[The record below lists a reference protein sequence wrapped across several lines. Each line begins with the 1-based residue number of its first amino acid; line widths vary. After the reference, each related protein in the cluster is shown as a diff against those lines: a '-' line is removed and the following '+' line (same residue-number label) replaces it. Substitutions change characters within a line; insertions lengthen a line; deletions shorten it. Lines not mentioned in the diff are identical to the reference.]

1 MGWFEE
7 QIKLRSEKDGEVLD
21 EALKNVSAIIE
32 GKKRR
37 SFSDDREKI
46 KSALDEVLAYYGV
59 RPRDIP
65 HDVKEVN
72 DQIEYS
78 CRQSGIMYRSVKL
91 EKGWYRDAAGA
102 MLGRLKSGEVVAL
115 LPNKLGRYVFF
126 NPNTQKRVKL
136 NRKTQEWFEEDAYC
150 FYKPF
155 PLKKI
160 GIRDLIKYI
169 FSTIDVSVIVYI
181 VAITLFA
188 TLVGMI
194 TPKITKILFSDVLE
208 SKSLQLLLSVA
219 SFYVCTSL
227 SLLLI
232 RGIKSLLMNRVSI
245 QMDVSVQAA
254 TMARVLSLPPNF
266 FKHYSSGEITSR
278 AQSVNSL
285 CTSLV
290 QTFLS
295 TGLTSLFS
303 LLYIT
308 QVFVYAKELVVPAL
322 CVTIATLVFSV
333 VSSLAQMKISK
344 KQMELSGKMS
354 GMTYQIIT
362 GVQKIKLSGS
372 EKRVFAR
379 WLNYYSEEAKL
390 TYNPPKFLLF
400 NGVISTAIS
409 LVGTIVMYFFAVKS
423 NVSVADYTAFNS
435 AYGMLSGALMSVA
448 GIALTAAR
456 IKPVFEMAKPI
467 MDAEPEI
474 SEGKQT
480 VTKISGGIELSHVN
494 FRYDVNSPL
503 VVDDLSLKIRPG
515 QYVAVVGKTGCGKS
529 TLLRLLLGFEKPQ
542 KGAIYYDGKDLETLD
557 LRALR
562 KKIGVVTQNGKLF
575 QGDIYSNI
583 VISAPY
589 LSVDDAWKAAEIADI
604 AEDIRRMPMGMHT
617 VISEG
622 AGGISGGQK
631 QRLMIARAV
640 APNPKVLM
648 FDEATSALDN
658 ITQKKVSE
666 ALDGLKCTR
675 IVIAHRLSTIKQCD
689 RIIVLDGGKIIEDGT
704 YDELIAKKGN
714 FYELVERQRLDK

>member
-1 MGWFEE
+1 
-7 QIKLRSEKDGEVLD
+7 
-21 EALKNVSAIIE
+21 
-32 GKKRR
+32 
-37 SFSDDREKI
+37 
-46 KSALDEVLAYYGV
+46 
-59 RPRDIP
+59 
-65 HDVKEVN
+65 
-72 DQIEYS
+72 
-78 CRQSGIMYRSVKL
+78 
-91 EKGWYRDAAGA
+91 

-115 LPNKLGRYVFF
+115 LPDKLGRYGFF

-136 NRKTQEWFEEDAYC
+136 NRKTQELFEEDAYC

-219 SFYVCTSL
+219 CFYVCTSL

-266 FKHYSSGEITSR
+266 FKNYSSGEITSR

-285 CTSLV
+285 CTTLV

-333 VSSLAQMKISK
+333 VSSLVQMKISE

-354 GMTYQIIT
+354 GLTYQIIT

-379 WLNYYSEEAKL
+379 WLNHYSEEAKL

-409 LVGTIVMYFFAVKS
+409 LVGTIVMYFFAVQS

-467 MDAEPEI
+467 MNAEPEI

-480 VTKISGGIELSHVN
+480 VTKISGGIELSHVS

-542 KGAIYYDGKDLETLD
+542 KGAIYYDGRDIETVD
-557 LRALR
+557 LRSLR

-589 LSVDDAWKAAEIADI
+589 LSVDDAWKAAEVADI
-604 AEDIRRMPMGMHT
+604 AEDIRKMPMGMHT
-617 VISEG
+617 IISEG

-640 APNPKVLM
+640 APNPKILM

-689 RIIVLDGGKIIEDGT
+689 RIIVLDGGKIAEDGT
-704 YDELIAKKGN
+704 YDELLAKKGY